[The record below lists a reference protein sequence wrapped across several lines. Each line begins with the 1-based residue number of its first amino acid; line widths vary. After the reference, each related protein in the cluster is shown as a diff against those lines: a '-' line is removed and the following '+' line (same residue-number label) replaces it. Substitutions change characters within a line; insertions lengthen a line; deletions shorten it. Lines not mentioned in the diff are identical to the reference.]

1 MKKDNFTNPVGE
13 KIKRECDMCKVQFET
28 WVNDFDYEEERDAKI
43 RSNVHKYCPS
53 CRRLKE
59 K

>member
-1 MKKDNFTNPVGE
+1 MKKNNE

-28 WVNDFDYEEERDAKI
+28 WVQDYDYDEERDAKI
-43 RSNVHKYCPS
+43 RNNVNNYCPA
-53 CRRLKE
+53 CNRLKE